1 MMTTG
6 DTLTVEDELDFRG
19 GSGGLIVLLNARSLM
34 NKRDELEEL
43 VNTRNPVLLA
53 VTETWLTSD
62 VMDGEVAIQGY
73 TLLRSDRVSSR
84 NGGGV
89 ALFVRHDVPV
99 SLLTTTASTEGTYE
113 GIWCRA
119 KLSPNGY
126 VIVGTIYRTPGSFPE
141 ELMNEF
147 RKFSTGGHC
156 LVMGDFN
163 ARFVDWSQS
172 RSLPGADLLTIEL
185 LALVNELSLY
195 QHIQSPTR
203 VVGSCASTLD
213 LVFTPRESDVTGVVN
228 LPPLGSSDHNII
240 AFHWRRGMPPRPPT
254 IRRPNI

>member
-1 MMTTG
+1 MGTPSLEHQSGMMTTG
-6 DTLTVEDELDFRG
+6 GTLTVEEELDFRG
-19 GSGGLIVLLNARSLM
+19 GSGGLTVLLNARSLM

-126 VIVGTIYRTPGSFPE
+126 VIVGTIYRTPGSFSE
-141 ELMNEF
+141 E
-147 RKFSTGGHC
+147 
-156 LVMGDFN
+156 
-163 ARFVDWSQS
+163 
-172 RSLPGADLLTIEL
+172 IE
-185 LALVNELSLY
+185 
-195 QHIQSPTR
+195 
-203 VVGSCASTLD
+203 
-213 LVFTPRESDVTGVVN
+213 
-228 LPPLGSSDHNII
+228 
-240 AFHWRRGMPPRPPT
+240 
-254 IRRPNI
+254 